1 MNQLTKLFSYKG
13 NEVTFRNSAGVTYIN
28 ATEMAK
34 PFGKFAWKWLELPS
48 TIEFLKALSE
58 NRSLAKNQLVISV
71 KGGNDPSK
79 RGNWFHEDVAL
90 EYAQWLS
97 VDFKLWCNDRIKEL
111 LTVGMTATPAAM
123 EDMLANPDLIIQM
136 ATQLKDLRLQ
146 NAQKDHH
153 LAQAKQYFDR
163 VRPKELY
170 YDDVLSSGSLIT
182 TNQIAQ
188 ELGISAKRLNQL
200 LKERK
205 VVYKQGDKWLISSA
219 YRGKGYDDTIT
230 FKYFN
235 SKQEPMTRIE
245 MRWTEKGREF
255 IHSLFKN

>member
-1 MNQLTKLFSYKG
+1 MSQLTKLFSYEG
-13 NEVTFRNSAGVTYIN
+13 NKVTFKNEQGIAYVN
-28 ATEMAK
+28 ATQMAK
-34 PFGKFAWKWLELPS
+34 SFGKRPIDWLKYDNSKQYLDELS
-48 TIEFLKALSE
+48 KVRNITLTD
-58 NRSLAKNQLVISV
+58 LVIV
-71 KGGNDPSK
+71 TKGGVNS
-79 RGNWFHEDVAL
+79 GTWMHEDVAL
-90 EYAQWLS
+90 EFSRWLS
-97 VDFKLWCNDRIKEL
+97 PAFSIWCNDRIKEL
-111 LTVGMTATPAAM
+111 LSVGMTATPAAM
-123 EDMLANPDLIIQM
+123 EDMLSNPDLIIQM

-170 YDDVLSSGSLIT
+170 YDDVLSSSSLIT

-255 IHSLFKN
+255 IHNLFKN

>member
-1 MNQLTKLFSYKG
+1 MNQLTKLFSYEG
-13 NEVTFRNSAGVTYIN
+13 HQVTFKNDQGTTYVN
-28 ATEMAK
+28 ATQMAK
-34 PFGKFAWKWLELPS
+34 SFGKRPTDWLRFEQSHNFITELS
-48 TIEFLKALSE
+48 KVRNHTLSE
-58 NRSLAKNQLVISV
+58 LVV
-71 KGGNDPSK
+71 VTKGGSNP
-79 RGNWFHEDVAL
+79 GTWMHEDVAL
-90 EYAQWLS
+90 EFSRWLS
-97 VDFKLWCNDRIKEL
+97 PAFSIWCNDRIKEL
-111 LTVGMTATPAAM
+111 LSVGMTATPAAM
-123 EDMLANPDLIIQM
+123 EDMLSNPDLIIQM

-205 VVYKQGDKWLISSA
+205 VIYKQGDKWLISSA

-255 IHSLFKN
+255 IHNLFKN